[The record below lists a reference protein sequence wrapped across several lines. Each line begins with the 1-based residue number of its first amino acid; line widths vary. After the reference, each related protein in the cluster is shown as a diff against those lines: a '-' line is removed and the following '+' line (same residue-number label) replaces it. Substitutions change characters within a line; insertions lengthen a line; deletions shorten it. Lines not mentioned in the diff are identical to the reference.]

1 MTSHSGPQ
9 ELPDDRPL
17 DDLLK
22 RAFDEELTDDEFAAL
37 QVRLDSSSNDRRRYL
52 EYASAHALLLQSF
65 EAAKEAPTVSQVGG
79 IAQLD
84 RQARAGWNR
93 RTTSKWVAAI
103 VASIAVIAG
112 GAAGLRTNL
121 TQEQPA
127 VARTKNE
134 STGGLSK
141 AFRPGDRVR
150 TTEGRVDLRFENGVQ
165 LALSDGGE
173 LEILSAAKVRL
184 HEGNIQVDVGQ
195 SGRGFTV
202 LTRSAD
208 VVDLGTVFG
217 VGVNSSGATD
227 VVVFEGEVE
236 LDRGQ
241 ERVAKAVS
249 DRSLLTGE
257 AVRVQADG
265 NLARLPMIWR
275 NSTDSQW
282 SASAMNREA
291 SVIES
296 VRDNLTTAERPKF
309 YAVVP
314 KGFQEDAKVYADR
327 PYEWNGLDA
336 SGMPSEL
343 IGADYIRTFNSDK
356 AQSDLEIV
364 VALNGPADVY
374 VLLDQRFPV
383 PAWLAEDFTRTPF
396 EVGIDLGNQYE
407 KVSEPIPPLGISVKR
422 WLGKGPGR
430 SVDVPVTIWKRTVPS
445 AGEVHF
451 GPVPAESLPPGRGSM
466 YGILAIPMR
475 RSL

>member
-1 MTSHSGPQ
+1 MTSASDFT
-9 ELPDDRPL
+9 DDRSL
-17 DDLLK
+17 DELLQ
-22 RAFDEELTDDEFAAL
+22 RAFEEELTEVEFAVL
-37 QVRLDSSSNDRRRYL
+37 QARLNASTDDRRRYL

-65 EAAKEAPTVSQVGG
+65 ESAKGSPMASQSAGVVQSSSPAPGKRTRAATWLPAIAASLAVLVWG
-79 IAQLD
+79 ITQLKT
-84 RQARAGWNR
+84 RFQA
-93 RTTSKWVAAI
+93 
-103 VASIAVIAG
+103 
-112 GAAGLRTNL
+112 GA
-121 TQEQPA
+121 PA
-127 VARTKNE
+127 VAWINGQGDVDSSR
-134 STGGLSK
+134 
-141 AFRPGDRVR
+141 AIRPGDRVR
-150 TTEGRVDLRFENGVQ
+150 AADGRIDLRLENGVQ
-165 LALSDGGE
+165 LALLNGGE

-184 HEGNIQVDVGQ
+184 HEGNIQVDVGA

-202 LTRSAD
+202 LTKSAD

-217 VGVNSSGATD
+217 VGVNSSGETD
-227 VVVFEGEVE
+227 VVVFDGEVE
-236 LDRGQ
+236 LGRGQ
-241 ERVAKAVS
+241 GRVVKAIS

-257 AVRVQADG
+257 AVRVQSDG

-275 NSTDSQW
+275 DSKDSQW
-282 SASAMNREA
+282 SASAMSRES

-314 KGFQEDAKVYADR
+314 RGFQEDAKVYADR

-364 VALNGPADVY
+364 VSLNGPADVY
-374 VLLDQRFPV
+374 VLLDKRFPV
-383 PAWLAEDFTRTPF
+383 PAWLSQRFTQTPF

-407 KVSEPIPPLGISVKR
+407 KVREPIPPLGISVKR
-422 WLGKGPGR
+422 WLGKGPAR
-430 SVDVPVTIWKRTVPS
+430 SVDVPVTVWKQTVPS